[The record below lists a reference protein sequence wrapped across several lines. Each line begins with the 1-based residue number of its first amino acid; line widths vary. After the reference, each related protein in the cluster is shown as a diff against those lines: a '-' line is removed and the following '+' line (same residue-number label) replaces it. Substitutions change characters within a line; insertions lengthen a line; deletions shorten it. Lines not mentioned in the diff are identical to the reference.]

1 MFFLNLKRKHTM
13 NHIELGQE
21 GEDIAAN
28 LLVQKGYQ
36 ILTRNYRFKKAEI
49 DIVCEFDNQLII
61 VEVKTRQTA
70 AIGEPYKAV
79 TISKQRQIIK
89 VANKYIEE
97 TKCQLEVRLDVI
109 SIVLNQYGTRI
120 EHIEDAFYP

>member
-1 MFFLNLKRKHTM
+1 M

-36 ILTRNYRFKKAEI
+36 ILTRNYRFKKSEI
-49 DIVCEFDNQLII
+49 DIVCEFENQLII

-79 TISKQRQIIK
+79 THSKQKQIIK
-89 VANKYIEE
+89 VANQYIKE
-97 TKCQLEVRLDVI
+97 TKNQLEVRLDVI

>member
-1 MFFLNLKRKHTM
+1 M
-13 NHIELGQE
+13 NHIELGKE

-36 ILTRNYRFKKAEI
+36 ILTRNYRFKKSEI
-49 DIVCEFDNQLII
+49 DIVCEFDKQLII

-79 TISKQRQIIK
+79 TIGKQKQIIK

-120 EHIEDAFYP
+120 EHIENAFCP